1 MTKEDT
7 MKNLG
12 IPCSNVDIFGMG
24 YGRHSSCEFS
34 LLKSIRNR
42 TVPSFFGIMK
52 KGEAHGESTFGVM
65 TPMST
70 NILISVFT
78 VATWI

>member
-1 MTKEDT
+1 MSYKDT
-7 MKNLG
+7 MENVG

-24 YGRHSSCEFS
+24 YGGRSSCEFS
-34 LLKSIRNR
+34 LLKSVRNR

-52 KGEAHGESTFGVM
+52 QGEAHGESTSGVM

-70 NILISVFT
+70 SLLISVLT
-78 VATWI
+78 VVT